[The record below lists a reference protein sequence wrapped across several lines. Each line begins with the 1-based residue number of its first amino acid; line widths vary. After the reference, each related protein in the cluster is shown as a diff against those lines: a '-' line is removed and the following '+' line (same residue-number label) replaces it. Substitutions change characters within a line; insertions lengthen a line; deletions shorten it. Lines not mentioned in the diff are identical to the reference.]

1 MFLIFDLA
9 NDADFHGRPS
19 DPFEGS
25 SDNFPQPCYDVD
37 QEMSGK
43 LGDRTRSSRPA
54 QPQTERGTVLL
65 SSFEGGRVVLIPV
78 NVSDALRA

>member
-1 MFLIFDLA
+1 
-9 NDADFHGRPS
+9 
-19 DPFEGS
+19 
-25 SDNFPQPCYDVD
+25 
-37 QEMSGK
+37 MSGK

-65 SSFEGGRVVLIPV
+65 PSFEGGRVVLIPV